1 MTVDLI
7 FSCFTLIFIQSKIAL
22 NKTTY
27 SLISIFSISSG
38 FPSGDSSTDS
48 DSDDDNNRYTIAE
61 IIQRL
66 QKSSSQPIPESI
78 FKETSENLV
87 HWQPYCHV
95 TLKCTKE
102 VAGYNTISEAFYKLD
117 FCNAI
122 RDIRRF
128 NYISKLLHLLITQNL
143 TSLSGC
149 ATKVLFTML
158 EQLAWQGI
166 HHYILLFHTPF
177 KFIIIF

>member
-1 MTVDLI
+1 MKNI
-7 FSCFTLIFIQSKIAL
+7 R
-22 NKTTY
+22 
-27 SLISIFSISSG
+27 SILTNHLSFSG

-48 DSDDDNNRYTIAE
+48 DSDDENSPRETIAE

-66 QKSSSQPIPESI
+66 QKSSSQPIPEAILKDSTNANMA
-78 FKETSENLV
+78 E
-87 HWQPYCHV
+87 WQPYCQV
-95 TLKCTKE
+95 TLKHTKE

-158 EQLAWQGI
+158 EELAWQGTLKLSSI
-166 HHYILLFHTPF
+166 S
-177 KFIIIF
+177 